1 MQSPNSLKRITPYF
15 WSKHNLSA
23 KLIVVFSGVLLV
35 VAKILAA
42 YIPIYFQQT
51 IDMLNGTLQATMSV
65 SVLIIMYG
73 VIRLLSTSIND
84 VREILFSRVLYRAIR
99 MLALEVFNHLH
110 SLSLRFHLDRQTGAV
125 TRYIEQGVQ
134 AMERLIQFS
143 TFGFFPTVVEILLVW
158 GFLLYLFPFHFFLII
173 FITIALY
180 VVCTYVITNYRTRVL
195 RERNQFEANSNQKAL
210 DSLLNYET
218 VKYFGN
224 EANEATSYDDTLSK
238 YERISVK
245 LRESLSLLNVAQGII
260 AGIGL
265 IVCMYFA
272 SVGVANKTLSLGEY
286 VMIHAYLI
294 QLYIPLG
301 NLGFMYREMR
311 EAFLRLNTMMDVLKA
326 EPDIKDCTNPV
337 PVPNGTM
344 HISFENVEF
353 GYVPERQ
360 ILKNISLNIQEGQTI
375 ALVGESGSGK
385 STITRLLFRF
395 YDVNTGAIKLNG
407 VDIRSLSQTELR
419 NLMAVV
425 PQDTVLFNDT
435 LEYNIRY
442 GKIESTRQEVIE
454 ALERAHLNQFIEQLP
469 QGLETAVGERGLKL
483 SGGEKQRV
491 AIARALLKNP
501 KIFIFDEAT
510 SSLDSHTEQEIQH
523 HLMEISKGKT
533 TLIIAHRLSTI
544 VNADQILVMDRGCI
558 IERGTHSDLLTL
570 NGKYASMWHQQT
582 QKQLS

>member
-1 MQSPNSLKRITPYF
+1 MKTPNSLNRIMPYF
-15 WSKHNLSA
+15 WNKHNLSA
-23 KLIVVFSGVLLV
+23 KLIVLLSIFLLV
-35 VAKILAA
+35 SAKVLAV
-42 YIPIYFQQT
+42 YVPIYFQQT
-51 IDMLNGTLQATMSV
+51 IDMLNGTLQATISV
-65 SVLIIMYG
+65 SALILMYG
-73 VIRLLSTSIND
+73 LARLLSTALND

-134 AMERLIQFS
+134 SMERLIQFS

-158 GFLLYLFPFHFFLII
+158 GFLLYLFPVHFFLII
-173 FITIALY
+173 FITICLY
-180 VVCTYVITNYRTRVL
+180 ISCTYIITNYRTRVL

-224 EANEATSYDDTLSK
+224 EANEARSYDVTLIN

-260 AGIGL
+260 AGVGL

-301 NLGFMYREMR
+301 NLGFVYREMR
-311 EAFLRLNTMMDVLKA
+311 EAFLRLNTMMDVLRA
-326 EPDIKDCTNPV
+326 EPDIKDCSNPE
-337 PVPNGTM
+337 PIPNGKV
-344 HISFENVEF
+344 HISFENVDF
-353 GYVPERQ
+353 GYVQERQ
-360 ILKNISLNIQEGQTI
+360 ILKNISLDIQEGQTV

-395 YDVNTGAIKLNG
+395 YDVNNGKIQLNG

-419 NLMAVV
+419 SLIAVV
-425 PQDTVLFNDT
+425 PQDTVLFNET

-442 GKIESTRQEVIE
+442 GKIESTHQEVKE
-454 ALERAHLNQFIEQLP
+454 AIQRAHLNQFIEQLP

-501 KIFIFDEAT
+501 KIFIFDEST
-510 SSLDSHTEQEIQH
+510 SSLDSHTEKEIQH
-523 HLMEISKGKT
+523 NLIEISKGKT

-544 VNADQILVMDRGCI
+544 VNADQILVMDRGRI
-558 IERGTHSDLLTL
+558 LERGTHGDLLNL
-570 NGKYASMWHQQT
+570 NGKYASMWYQQT

>member
-1 MQSPNSLKRITPYF
+1 MQSSNSLKRIMPYF
-15 WSKHNLSA
+15 WSKHNVSA
-23 KLIVVFSGVLLV
+23 KLIVVFSAVLLV
-35 VAKILAA
+35 LAKILAS
-42 YIPIYFQQT
+42 YVPIYFQQT
-51 IDMLNGTLQATMSV
+51 IDMLNGTLQATVSV
-65 SVLIIMYG
+65 SALIVMYG
-73 VIRLLSTSIND
+73 IIRLLSTSLND

-110 SLSLRFHLDRQTGAV
+110 SLSLRFHFDRQTGAV

-134 AMERLIQFS
+134 SMERLIQFS
-143 TFGFFPTVVEILLVW
+143 TFGFFPTVVEIILVW
-158 GFLLYLFPFHFFLII
+158 GFLLYLFPVHFFLII
-173 FITIALY
+173 FITISLY
-180 VVCTYVITNYRTRVL
+180 VLCTYWITNYRTRVL

-224 EANEATSYDDTLSK
+224 EANESMLYDETLSS

-265 IVCMYFA
+265 IICMYFA
-272 SVGVANKTLSLGEY
+272 SMGVLDKTLSLGQY

-311 EAFLRLNTMMDVLKA
+311 EAFLKLNTMMDVLKA
-326 EPDIKDCTNPV
+326 EPDIKDV
-337 PVPNGTM
+337 PKPTAIPNGKVQ
-344 HISFENVEF
+344 ISFEHVEF
-353 GYVPERQ
+353 SYAPERQ
-360 ILKNISLNIQEGQTI
+360 ILKDISLNIQEGQTI

-395 YDVNTGAIKLNG
+395 YDVSKGCIMLNG
-407 VDIRSLSQTELR
+407 VDIRSVSQRELR
-419 NLMAVV
+419 SLIAVV

-442 GKIESTRQEVIE
+442 GKMNASPDEVREAIEG
-454 ALERAHLNQFIEQLP
+454 AHLNQFIKLLP
-469 QGLETAVGERGLKL
+469 EGLKTRVGERGLKL

-523 HLMEISKGKT
+523 NLMEISKGKT

-544 VNADQILVMDRGCI
+544 VNADQILVMDRGHI
-558 IERGTHSDLLTL
+558 IERGTHAELLKL
-570 NGKYASMWHQQT
+570 KGNYASMWQQQT
-582 QKQLS
+582 QK